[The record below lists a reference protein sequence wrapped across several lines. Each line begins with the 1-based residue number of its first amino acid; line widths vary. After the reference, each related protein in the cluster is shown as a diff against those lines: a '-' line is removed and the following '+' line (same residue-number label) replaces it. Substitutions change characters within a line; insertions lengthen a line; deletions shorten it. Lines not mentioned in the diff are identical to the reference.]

1 MDAVTLI
8 SELTREIESLR
19 TSISILEDQCE
30 CLHKEIDELSQ
41 ENDELADA
49 VAEAQWWARV
59 LYRLVKD
66 WMAAARS
73 AGNSVC
79 GDADIEGMWRV
90 YAPRE
95 IVAMYDETRKVLG
108 LK

>member
-1 MDAVTLI
+1 MDAVAVI
-8 SELTREIESLR
+8 AEMAKEIESLR
-19 TSISILEDQCE
+19 TDISILEDKCE
-30 CLHKEIDELSQ
+30 CLYEDNDELSQ

-66 WMAAARS
+66 WMAAAQS
-73 AGNSVC
+73 AGNSMC

>member
-1 MDAVTLI
+1 MDAVTVI
-8 SELTREIESLR
+8 SELMREIESLR
-19 TSISILEDQCE
+19 SDISVWEGRYDYL
-30 CLHKEIDELSQ
+30 DETVEELAQ
-41 ENDELADA
+41 ENDDLANA

-73 AGNSVC
+73 AGNSMC

-90 YAPRE
+90 YAPKE